1 MLKNI
6 FLVFA
11 DFREFIVLIY
21 VMSNGTAEENL
32 KRIFR
37 LFDIDGNGFMS
48 KKELTKIIKHLFH
61 LFKKE
66 EKYAKMTEKDLASE
80 AFKEMDTNTDGKVS
94 EDEFIRA
101 CLNHNEIST
110 MLALKIIDIFI

>member
-1 MLKNI
+1 
-6 FLVFA
+6 
-11 DFREFIVLIY
+11 
-21 VMSNGTAEENL
+21 MSNGTPEENL
-32 KRIFR
+32 QRIFR

-48 KKELTKIIKHLFH
+48 QKELTKIIKNLFH

-66 EKYAKMTEKDLASE
+66 EKYAKMSEKDLAAE
-80 AFKEMDTNTDGKVS
+80 AFKEMDTNTDGKVT
-94 EDEFIRA
+94 EEEFVRA